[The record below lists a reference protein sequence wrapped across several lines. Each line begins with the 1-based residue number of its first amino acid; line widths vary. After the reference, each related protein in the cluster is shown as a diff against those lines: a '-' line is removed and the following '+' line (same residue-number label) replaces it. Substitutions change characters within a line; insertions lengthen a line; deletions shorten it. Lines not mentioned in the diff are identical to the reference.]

1 MNIVWYGL
9 SIWVWAVALGAALQ
23 GWKTRRHTS
32 RPIATGICKVAGF
45 FALAYLARWLWP

>member
-23 GWKTRRHTS
+23 GLENA
-32 RPIATGICKVAGF
+32 ATHKPPQSHICKVVGF
-45 FALAYLARWLWP
+45 LTLAYLGRWLWP